1 MPRAKALPLES
12 RPLTYLYFF
21 ILVFAL
27 YFNTL
32 GNGFLYDEQAL
43 IINNP
48 YIKSFRHIPQL
59 FTSDVFHFGLEHSD
73 KYRPLSMLAYAVDY
87 FFWGLKPFGYH
98 LTNIFLHALNGFLIF
113 RLLKLIFQN
122 DALAILSATFFCVNP
137 VNLKAVAVIGNRS
150 VILEAA
156 FMLLSLCALLTAYLR
171 RGKTRS
177 WLALVY
183 CLLALLCR
191 EAAVFLPLYV
201 FVCLSAA
208 GAKRKEAIRC
218 AIPFIILASAYLF
231 FRLFYFKL
239 YEVGP
244 AVFAWQ
250 KIPVFLLLLH
260 NFVTRAILGR
270 HAVFYG
276 PLLVRIIQ
284 ITVVS
289 AAVLFYAIM
298 LSRLWLRDKKA
309 WFGLALF
316 AIGSLPFYIL
326 LHNIQFYG
334 VLVFE
339 HYGYLACFGL
349 SFLFAYLCL
358 GFYRIFPKLTAA
370 SVVLLLTLWSGITV
384 AANAN
389 YKNEEIFYRHILA
402 IDKNNALALL
412 NLADIYFK
420 RNMLDAAEAVARK
433 VLLREPDAWDAY
445 LTLGNICR
453 KRGQLKEAAEFYR
466 QAVFFKPAI
475 EGNHLSLGM
484 ALAQQGRFNEAE
496 AVFKQALTALPKSV
510 NIRKDLGALYGNQ
523 GKFAQAISVWQE
535 ALRLQPDNEEIKK
548 NIQRAKDLRNKGSFR
563 D

>member
-1 MPRAKALPLES
+1 
-12 RPLTYLYFF
+12 
-21 ILVFAL
+21 
-27 YFNTL
+27 
-32 GNGFLYDEQAL
+32 
-43 IINNP
+43 
-48 YIKSFRHIPQL
+48 
-59 FTSDVFHFGLEHSD
+59 
-73 KYRPLSMLAYAVDY
+73 
-87 FFWGLKPFGYH
+87 
-98 LTNIFLHALNGFLIF
+98 
-113 RLLKLIFQN
+113 
-122 DALAILSATFFCVNP
+122 
-137 VNLKAVAVIGNRS
+137 
-150 VILEAA
+150 
-156 FMLLSLCALLTAYLR
+156 
-171 RGKTRS
+171 
-177 WLALVY
+177 
-183 CLLALLCR
+183 
-191 EAAVFLPLYV
+191 
-201 FVCLSAA
+201 
-208 GAKRKEAIRC
+208 
-218 AIPFIILASAYLF
+218 
-231 FRLFYFKL
+231 
-239 YEVGP
+239 
-244 AVFAWQ
+244 
-250 KIPVFLLLLH
+250 LH

-358 GFYRIFPKLTAA
+358 RFYRIFPKIAAA

-389 YKNEEIFYRHILA
+389 YKNEEIFYRHILG
-402 IDKNNALALL
+402 IDKNNTLALL

-420 RNMLDAAEAVARK
+420 RNMLDAAEAAARK
-433 VLLREPDAWDAY
+433 VLLREPDAWDVY

-453 KRGQLKEAAEFYR
+453 KRGWLKEAVGFYR
-466 QAVFFKPAI
+466 QAVLLNPAI
-475 EGNHLSLGM
+475 DGCHLSLAMTLVG
-484 ALAQQGRFNEAE
+484 QGRFSEAE
-496 AVFKQALTALPKSV
+496 TVLKQALTALPKSV

-535 ALRLQPDNEEIKK
+535 ALQLQPDNQEIKR
-548 NIQRAKDLRNKGSFR
+548 NIEQARSLSNTGIAGKGK
-563 D
+563 